1 MQVKQE
7 RCGTSKKSPL
17 FSWKR
22 HYAKIAKFAR
32 FCCEPCWA
40 GWLATILQVLAQSVF
55 IVVACDRP
63 LCPPAW
69 VSKPWRGFGITLFYG
84 ITKQQNFPDLFSP
97 FESGFFFFSL
107 CCFSQK
113 PITMMMGMDCIFH
126 KTQPC
131 TDACKGDGCYRKSH
145 LGLPLDKE

>member
-1 MQVKQE
+1 MVHP
-7 RCGTSKKSPL
+7 RNPL
-17 FSWKR
+17 FFPGKGITRRLLSL
-22 HYAKIAKFAR
+22 HAFVASL
-32 FCCEPCWA
+32 A

-97 FESGFFFFSL
+97 FESGIFFFSL

-145 LGLPLDKE
+145 LGLPLDKQREAVSE